1 MDMKMLIGGEF
12 VDASDGA
19 TLKNFNPYNGELIG
33 TVPAATKEDVDRA
46 VANAVQGQKEWAAL
60 RNDQRDAIL
69 NRFLE
74 LYDQHAEE
82 IAQLL
87 SREGGKTITECR
99 GEVGSVPLIFRAY
112 MSAACTLYGQSLP
125 NNVERR
131 NTSDVMFTTYEPLG
145 VCVCVAPFNY
155 PVSTMTNKVAPAL
168 CAGNSV
174 IMKPA
179 SDTPM
184 SILLYAKLMLEA
196 GMPTNT
202 VQVLTG
208 SGGKIGKW
216 VTENPD
222 VAAISLTGSTAVG
235 VELQANAS
243 RHLQRVMLEL
253 GGNDPFVVFEDC
265 DLDKAVA
272 EAIGGRIYNAGQICS
287 ASKRFI
293 VQNSIKEAFTQKLV
307 EGLKAIKCGDPLDET
322 VVFSCL
328 VNAGAA
334 QKVEEQIQ
342 LTVSQGARCIYGG
355 KRTADTIVEPTVL
368 TDITPDMDIARDMEV
383 FGPVFPIIGFDTFD
397 EAMAIA
403 NNTSYGLSSGV
414 MTENIA
420 TAMKAARAIQAGT
433 CVINGTGDYRTSYHG
448 FGGYKMS
455 GVGREGALHTLEEF
469 SEIKTVV
476 LRSVLS

>member
-1 MDMKMLIGGEF
+1 MDWKMIIGGEL

-19 TLKNFNPYNGELIG
+19 VLENINPYTGELIG
-33 TVPAATKEDVDRA
+33 TVPAATQEDVDRA
-46 VANAVQGQKEWAAL
+46 VANAVSGQKEWAAL
-60 RNDQRDAIL
+60 RNDERDAIL
-69 NRFLE
+69 NKFLA
-74 LYDQHAEE
+74 LYDEHAEE
-82 IAQLL
+82 LAQLL

-112 MSAACTLYGQSLP
+112 MNASATLYGQALP
-125 NNVERR
+125 NNIERR
-131 NTSDVMFTTYEPLG
+131 NTSDIMFTSYEPLG

-184 SILLYAKLMLEA
+184 SIILYAQLMLEA
-196 GMPTNT
+196 GMPANT
-202 VQVLTG
+202 IQVITG
-208 SGGKIGKW
+208 SGSKVGKW
-216 VTENPD
+216 VTENKD

-243 RHLQRVMLEL
+243 SHLQRVLLEL

-265 DLDKAVA
+265 NLDKAVS

-293 VQNSIKEAFTQKLV
+293 VQNSVKEAFTEKLIA
-307 EGLKAIKCGDPLDET
+307 GLKQIKCGDPLDDS

-328 VNAGAA
+328 VNPSAA
-334 QKVEEQIQ
+334 KKVAEQIQ
-342 LTVSQGARCIYGG
+342 YTIGQGARCVYGG
-355 KRTADTIVEPTVL
+355 KQIAKTIVEPTVL
-368 TDITPDMDIARDMEV
+368 IDVTPEMDIAKDMEV

-397 EAMAIA
+397 EAIAIA
-403 NNTSYGLSSGV
+403 NNTSYGLSAGV

-469 SEIKTVV
+469 SEVKTTV
-476 LRSVLS
+476 LRGVIA

>member
-1 MDMKMLIGGEF
+1 MIIGGEL

-19 TLKNFNPYNGELIG
+19 VLENINPYTGELIG
-33 TVPAATKEDVDRA
+33 TVPAATQEDVDRA
-46 VANAVQGQKEWAAL
+46 VANAVSGQKEWAAL
-60 RNDQRDAIL
+60 RNDERDAIL
-69 NRFLE
+69 NKFLA
-74 LYDQHAEE
+74 LYDEHAEE
-82 IAQLL
+82 LAQLL

-112 MSAACTLYGQSLP
+112 MNASATLYGQALP
-125 NNVERR
+125 NNIERR
-131 NTSDVMFTTYEPLG
+131 NTSDIMFTSYEPLG

-184 SILLYAKLMLEA
+184 SIILYAQLMLEA
-196 GMPTNT
+196 GMPANT
-202 VQVLTG
+202 IQVITG
-208 SGGKIGKW
+208 SGSKVGKW
-216 VTENPD
+216 VTENKD

-243 RHLQRVMLEL
+243 SHLQRVLLEL

-265 DLDKAVA
+265 NLDKAVS

-293 VQNSIKEAFTQKLV
+293 VQSSVKEAFTEKLIA
-307 EGLKAIKCGDPLDET
+307 GLKQIKCGDPLDDS

-328 VNAGAA
+328 VNPSAA
-334 QKVEEQIQ
+334 KKVAEQIQ
-342 LTVSQGARCIYGG
+342 YTIGQGARCVYGG
-355 KRTADTIVEPTVL
+355 KQIAKTIVEPTVL
-368 TDITPDMDIARDMEV
+368 IDVTPEMDIAKDMEV

-397 EAMAIA
+397 EAIAIA
-403 NNTSYGLSSGV
+403 NNTSYGLSAGV

-469 SEIKTVV
+469 SEVKTTV
-476 LRSVLS
+476 LRGVIA

>member
-1 MDMKMLIGGEF
+1 MDWKMIIGGEL

-19 TLKNFNPYNGELIG
+19 VLENINPYTGELIG
-33 TVPAATKEDVDRA
+33 TVPAATQEDVDRA
-46 VANAVQGQKEWAAL
+46 VANAVSGQKEWAAL
-60 RNDQRDAIL
+60 RNDERDAIL
-69 NRFLE
+69 NKFLA
-74 LYDQHAEE
+74 LYDEHAEE
-82 IAQLL
+82 LAQLL

-112 MSAACTLYGQSLP
+112 MNASATLYGQALP
-125 NNVERR
+125 NNIERR
-131 NTSDVMFTTYEPLG
+131 NTSDIMFTSYEPLG

-184 SILLYAKLMLEA
+184 SIILYAQLMLEA
-196 GMPTNT
+196 GMPANT
-202 VQVLTG
+202 IQVITG
-208 SGGKIGKW
+208 SGSKVGKW
-216 VTENPD
+216 VTENKD

-243 RHLQRVMLEL
+243 SHLQRVLLEL

-265 DLDKAVA
+265 NLDKAVS

-293 VQNSIKEAFTQKLV
+293 VQSSVKEAFTEKLIA
-307 EGLKAIKCGDPLDET
+307 GLKQIKCGDPLDDS

-328 VNAGAA
+328 VNPSAA
-334 QKVEEQIQ
+334 KKVAEQIQ
-342 LTVSQGARCIYGG
+342 YTIGQGARCVYGG
-355 KRTADTIVEPTVL
+355 KQIAKTIVEPTVL
-368 TDITPDMDIARDMEV
+368 IDVTPEMDIAKDMEV

-397 EAMAIA
+397 EAIAIA
-403 NNTSYGLSSGV
+403 NNTSYGLSAGV

-469 SEIKTVV
+469 SEVKTTV
-476 LRSVLS
+476 LRGVIA

>member
-1 MDMKMLIGGEF
+1 MIIGGEL

-19 TLKNFNPYNGELIG
+19 VLENINPYTGELIG
-33 TVPAATKEDVDRA
+33 TVPAATQEDVDRA
-46 VANAVQGQKEWAAL
+46 VANAVSGQKEWAAL
-60 RNDQRDAIL
+60 RNDERDAIL
-69 NRFLE
+69 NKFLA
-74 LYDQHAEE
+74 LYDEHAEE
-82 IAQLL
+82 LAQLL

-112 MSAACTLYGQSLP
+112 MNASATLYGQALP
-125 NNVERR
+125 NNIERR
-131 NTSDVMFTTYEPLG
+131 NTSDIMFTSYEPLG

-184 SILLYAKLMLEA
+184 SIILYAQLMLEA
-196 GMPTNT
+196 GMPANT
-202 VQVLTG
+202 IQVITG
-208 SGGKIGKW
+208 SGSKVGKW
-216 VTENPD
+216 VTENKD

-243 RHLQRVMLEL
+243 SHLQRVLLEL

-265 DLDKAVA
+265 NLDKAVS

-293 VQNSIKEAFTQKLV
+293 VQNSVKEAFTEKLIA
-307 EGLKAIKCGDPLDET
+307 GLKQIKCGDPLDDS

-328 VNAGAA
+328 VNPSAA
-334 QKVEEQIQ
+334 KKVAEQIQ
-342 LTVSQGARCIYGG
+342 YTIGQGARCVYGG
-355 KRTADTIVEPTVL
+355 KQIAKTIVEPTVL
-368 TDITPDMDIARDMEV
+368 IDVTPEMDIAKDMEV

-397 EAMAIA
+397 EAIAIA
-403 NNTSYGLSSGV
+403 NNTSYGLSAGV

-469 SEIKTVV
+469 SEVKTTV
-476 LRSVLS
+476 LRGVIA